1 MGSNNFDQL
10 FDRTVCRTLFP
21 PEKTDEF
28 FDALFGDATE
38 GSYDIEMTYGG
49 CVRDH
54 LQFNILL
61 HERPGHCLACN
72 LTQGLPEVFTRHPI
86 IDIAGMVETVDE
98 MLGTQGKTRGWELRA
113 TQQKSQSLH
122 LIPLIIEFA

>member
-1 MGSNNFDQL
+1 MGNDNFDLL
-10 FDRTVCRTLFP
+10 FDSTVCRALLP
-21 PEKTDEF
+21 PEKTDNF

-49 CVRDH
+49 CAGDH

-86 IDIAGMVETVDE
+86 IDVAGIVEKVDE
-98 MLGTQGKTRGWELRA
+98 MLGPQGKASDWKLGA

-122 LIPLIIEFA
+122 LIPLIIELT